1 MWGRCLEAMNEAL
14 RFISILLWHN
24 LTPKSIKMEE
34 YHFGLFVMVLHHI
47 VYIDHLVILGGCHRS
62 QTDLIFMQFHH
73 HSHQVFPAEKG

>member
-34 YHFGLFVMVLHHI
+34 YMIILHI
-47 VYIDHLVILGGCHRS
+47 IL
-62 QTDLIFMQFHH
+62 DFL
-73 HSHQVFPAEKG
+73 